1 MSMIKSARN
10 LSLPRVLAF
19 AGVGIPLAAVGLPM
33 AVFVAPMYSDNLGLG
48 TALVGAV
55 FMLLRFWDLASD
67 VIMGWLVD
75 TRPTKQGRIKHWLIM
90 GAPVLALGAWLVF
103 APQGEEVGTAY
114 LAISLAILWAGFTLI
129 MTPHQSWV
137 PLITDQ
143 YDERSRLFMWREI
156 INTAT
161 LLSLLIL
168 PFILQ
173 SQFGFDLRQ
182 QVAAMGIVVVIA
194 LPVTIFLAVKFVPDA
209 APDPGQPQARFTWSE
224 VWAAICDPVIARL
237 FLIEIFVGFAIAA
250 TGSTFLFAAREGFGL
265 EASAPLILL
274 VFFVAGFA
282 AMPLWTAYSRRS
294 EKHIALRI
302 VCLWSAVTFP
312 LYLIFSSMGG
322 GAILMLVGAVI
333 TGLGYGTPFILAR
346 SMMADIIERAEVQ
359 TGTVRPGLYYSLM
372 SAAYKTGASLA
383 IGIPY
388 IILGLVIGFDASGDN
403 PPDVVTGLM
412 LVFVGVPMICYLIAA
427 ALTVGYSL
435 TRDVQA
441 ANAATLEAKK
451 TGGVFE

>member
-1 MSMIKSARN
+1 
-10 LSLPRVLAF
+10 
-19 AGVGIPLAAVGLPM
+19 M
-33 AVFVAPMYSDNLGLG
+33 AVFVAPMYSDDLGLG
-48 TALVGAV
+48 TALVGAI

-75 TRPTKQGRIKHWLIM
+75 ARPSKRGRIKHWLIM
-90 GAPVLALGAWLVF
+90 GVPVLGLGAWLVF
-103 APQGEEVGTAY
+103 APQGEDVGTAY
-114 LAISLAILWAGFTLI
+114 LAISLAVLWAGFTLI

-137 PLITDQ
+137 PLITNQ
-143 YDERSRLFMWREI
+143 YDERSRLFMWREV

-194 LPVTIFLAVKFVPDA
+194 LPITIFVAVRFVPDA
-209 APDPGQPQARFTWSE
+209 PPDPEKPGVRFTWSE
-224 VWAAICDPVIARL
+224 VWAATKDPIIARL

-265 EASAPLILL
+265 GAEAPLVLL
-274 VFFVAGFA
+274 VFFVAGFG
-282 AMPLWTAYSRRS
+282 AMPLWTAFSRRS
-294 EKHIALRI
+294 EKHIALRL
-302 VCLWSAVTFP
+302 VCFWSAVTFP
-312 LYLIFSSMGG
+312 LYLIFSLMGG
-322 GAILMLVGAVI
+322 GVILMLIGAVI

-388 IILGLVIGFDASGDN
+388 IILGTLIGFDASGNN

-427 ALTVGYSL
+427 ALTFGYSL
-435 TRDVQA
+435 TRKVQA
-441 ANAATLEAKK
+441 VNAATLEANRVSG
-451 TGGVFE
+451 TFE

>member
-1 MSMIKSARN
+1 MTQPASR
-10 LSLPRVLAF
+10 LSFPRVLAF

-48 TALVGAV
+48 TALVGTI

-75 TRPTKQGRIKHWLIM
+75 TRPTKRGRIKHWIVM
-90 GAPVLALGAWLVF
+90 GVPVLGLGAWLVF
-103 APQGEEVGTAY
+103 APQGEEVGTIY

-137 PLITDQ
+137 PLITDH

-168 PFILQ
+168 PFILE

-194 LPVTIFLAVKFVPDA
+194 LPITIFIAVRFVPDA
-209 APDPGQPQARFTWSE
+209 PPDHSKLAVHFSWGE
-224 VWAAICDPVIARL
+224 VWAAMRDPVIARL

-265 EASAPLILL
+265 GAEAPLILL

-282 AMPLWTAYSRRS
+282 AMPMWIAYSKQS
-294 EKHIALRI
+294 EKHVALRV

-312 LYLIFSSMGG
+312 LYLIFSMSGG
-322 GAILMLVGAVI
+322 GATLMLIGAVI
-333 TGLGYGTPFILAR
+333 TGIGYGTPFILVR
-346 SMMADIIERAEVQ
+346 SMMADVIERAEVR

-388 IILGLVIGFDASGDN
+388 IILGALIGFDASGN
-403 PPDVVTGLM
+403 NTPEEVQGLM
-412 LVFVGVPMICYLIAA
+412 LVFVGVPMVCYLIAA
-427 ALTVGYSL
+427 VLTIGYTL

-441 ANAATLEAKK
+441 GNAATLEASKASISQ
-451 TGGVFE
+451 